1 MVRMGGPG
9 SVGTRRHAAAF
20 GSARPRAWRKP
31 TVEWEWPV
39 SMTHRIAW
47 AGTALAGAAATAVLA
62 VAPTAQAGTP
72 GSFIGRFHKLTTIGS
87 TVPANGDVNPYGTA
101 LVSKSEGS
109 LVKGNVLI
117 SNFNN
122 AKNLQG
128 TGTTIVQVSPSGK
141 LSVFA
146 KIMASKLP
154 GRCPGGVGLTTAL
167 EILRGGWVVV
177 GSLPTKDG
185 SAATAKAGCLIV
197 LDNRGHVRET
207 FSGHGINGPWDMAAT
222 SRGPMADLF
231 VSNVLHGTKA
241 AGGKVVHRGTI
252 LRLGLMVG
260 GSKPPRLMNIT
271 KIGSGFPQ
279 RTDPAA
285 LVIGPTGLGLAPN
298 GTLYVA
304 NSLVSAI
311 NSIPNAASRSSSAG
325 TGTKI
330 TSGGALNT
338 PLGLILAPNGDVL
351 TVNGGNGLIVETT
364 PSGMQV
370 AKKFLDR
377 SGSPPGAGAL
387 FGLALAPANAGVYYV
402 DDAVNTLRLLH

>member
-1 MVRMGGPG
+1 
-9 SVGTRRHAAAF
+9 
-20 GSARPRAWRKP
+20 
-31 TVEWEWPV
+31 V
-39 SMTHRIAW
+39 SKTHRIAW
-47 AGTALAGAAATAVLA
+47 AATALAGAAATAVLA

-72 GSFIGRFHKLTTIGS
+72 GSFIGGFHKLTTIGS

-101 LVSKSEGS
+101 LVSKNAGS

-122 AKNLQG
+122 SKNLQG

-146 KIMASKLP
+146 TIVASKLP

-167 EILRGGWVVV
+167 EILPGGWVVV

-185 SAATAKAGCLIV
+185 SAGTSAAGCLIV
-197 LDNRGHVRET
+197 LDNSGHVRET

-222 SRGPMADLF
+222 SHGSMAELF
-231 VSNVLHGTKA
+231 VSNVLNGTTA
-241 AGGKVVHRGTI
+241 AGGKVVRRGTI
-252 LRLGLMVG
+252 LRLGLKVC
-260 GSKPPRLMNIT
+260 GSNPPRLMNMT
-271 KIGSGFPQ
+271 MVGSGFPQ

-311 NSIPNAASRSSSAG
+311 NAIPKAASRSNSAG
-325 TGTKI
+325 TGMKI

>member
-1 MVRMGGPG
+1 
-9 SVGTRRHAAAF
+9 
-20 GSARPRAWRKP
+20 
-31 TVEWEWPV
+31 
-39 SMTHRIAW
+39 
-47 AGTALAGAAATAVLA
+47 LAGAAATAVLA
-62 VAPTAQAGTP
+62 VAPAAQAGTP
-72 GSFIGRFHKLTTIGS
+72 GSFIGGFHKLTTIGS

-101 LVSKSEGS
+101 LVGMSQGS

-122 AKNLQG
+122 SKNLQG

-146 KIMASKLP
+146 KIVASKLP
-154 GRCPGGVGLTTAL
+154 GPCPGGVGLTTAL
-167 EILRGGWVVV
+167 EILPGGWVVV

-197 LDNRGHVRET
+197 LDNKGNVRET
-207 FSGHGINGPWDMAAT
+207 FSGHGINGPWDMA
-222 SRGPMADLF
+222 MASKGSCVELF
-231 VSNVLHGTKA
+231 LANVLNGTVA

-252 LRLGLMVG
+252 LRLALMMG
-260 GSKPPRLMNIT
+260 GSMPPRLMTVT

-285 LVIGPTGLGLAPN
+285 LVIGPTGLGLSN

-304 NSLVSAI
+304 NSLVSSINAI
-311 NSIPNAASRSSSAG
+311 PGAASRASSAG
-325 TGTKI
+325 TGRVV

-338 PLGLILAPNGDVL
+338 PLGLILAPNGHVL

-364 PSGMQV
+364 PSGMQI
-370 AKKFLDR
+370 AKKMLDS

>member
-1 MVRMGGPG
+1 M
-9 SVGTRRHAAAF
+9 
-20 GSARPRAWRKP
+20 K
-31 TVEWEWPV
+31 
-39 SMTHRIAW
+39 
-47 AGTALAGAAATAVLA
+47 
-62 VAPTAQAGTP
+62 
-72 GSFIGRFHKLTTIGS
+72 TTIGS
-87 TVPANGDVNPYGTA
+87 TVPANGDINPYGTA
-101 LVSKSEGS
+101 LVGKSQGA

-122 AKNLQG
+122 SMNQQG
-128 TGTTIVQVSPSGK
+128 TGTTIVQVSPSGN

-146 KIMASKLP
+146 KIVASRLP
-154 GRCPGGVGLTTAL
+154 GSCPGGVGLTTAL

-185 SAATAKAGCLIV
+185 SAATSSAGCLIV

-222 SRGPMADLF
+222 SSGPMSDLF
-231 VSNVLHGTKA
+231 VSNVLNGTKA
-241 AGGKVVHRGTI
+241 AGGNVVRRGTI
-252 LRLGLMVG
+252 LRLELKFS
-260 GSKPPRLMNIT
+260 GSMPPQLMNTT

-279 RTDPAA
+279 RTDPSA

-311 NSIPNAASRSSSAG
+311 NAIPKATSRSDSAG
-325 TGTKI
+325 TGTVI
-330 TSGGALNT
+330 TSGGALST

-370 AKKFLDR
+370 ATKFLDH

>member
-1 MVRMGGPG
+1 
-9 SVGTRRHAAAF
+9 
-20 GSARPRAWRKP
+20 
-31 TVEWEWPV
+31 V
-39 SMTHRIAW
+39 SKTHRIAR
-47 AGTALAGAAATAVLA
+47 AATALAGAAATAVLA
-62 VAPTAQAGTP
+62 VAPAAQAGTP
-72 GSFIGRFHKLTTIGS
+72 GSFIGRFHTKTTIGS

-101 LVSKSEGS
+101 LVAMSQGS
-109 LVKGNVLI
+109 LVRGNVLI

-122 AKNLQG
+122 SMNQQG

-146 KIMASKLP
+146 KIVASKLP
-154 GRCPGGVGLTTAL
+154 GPCPGGVGLTTAL

-185 SAATAKAGCLIV
+185 TAATASAGCLIV

-207 FSGHGINGPWDMAAT
+207 FSGNGINGPWDMAAT
-222 SRGPMADLF
+222 SRGPFADLF
-231 VSNVLHGTKA
+231 VSNVLNGTKA
-241 AGGKVVHRGTI
+241 AGGNVVHRGTI
-252 LRLGLMVG
+252 LRLSLMFS
-260 GSKPPRLMNIT
+260 GSKPPQLMSTT

-279 RTDPAA
+279 RTDPSA
-285 LVIGPTGLGLAPN
+285 LVIGPTGLGIAPN

-304 NSLVSAI
+304 NSLASAI
-311 NSIPNAASRSSSAG
+311 NAIPRAASRSDSAG
-325 TGTKI
+325 TGTRI
-330 TSGGALNT
+330 TTGGALNT

-370 AKKFLDR
+370 AKTFLDH

>member
-1 MVRMGGPG
+1 MVR
-9 SVGTRRHAAAF
+9 VGEPPSWGARCHAAL
-20 GSARPRAWRKP
+20 GPVCPRAWRNQL
-31 TVEWEWPV
+31 WNGEWPV
-39 SMTHRIAW
+39 SKTHRIAW
-47 AGTALAGAAATAVLA
+47 AAIALAGAAATAVLA
-62 VAPTAQAGTP
+62 VAPAAQAGTP
-72 GSFIGRFHKLTTIGS
+72 GTFIGRLHKLTTIGS

-101 LVSKSEGS
+101 LVRKSEGS

-122 AKNLQG
+122 SNNLQG
-128 TGTTIVQVSPSGK
+128 TGTTIVQVSPSGM

-146 KIMASKLP
+146 KIKASRLP

-185 SAATAKAGCLIV
+185 SAATAAAGCLIV
-197 LDNRGHVRET
+197 LDNSGRVRET
-207 FSGHGINGPWDMAAT
+207 FSGHGINGPWDMA
-222 SRGPMADLF
+222 MASKGSCVELF
-231 VSNVLHGTKA
+231 LANVLNGTVA

-252 LRLGLMVG
+252 LRLALMMG
-260 GSKPPRLMNIT
+260 GSMPPRLMTVT

-285 LVIGPTGLGLAPN
+285 LVIGPTGLGLSN

-304 NSLVSAI
+304 NSLVSSINAI
-311 NSIPNAASRSSSAG
+311 PGAASRASSAG
-325 TGTKI
+325 TGRVV

-338 PLGLILAPNGDVL
+338 PLGLILAPNGHVL

-364 PSGMQV
+364 PSGMQI
-370 AKKFLDR
+370 AKKMLDS

>member
-1 MVRMGGPG
+1 M
-9 SVGTRRHAAAF
+9 
-20 GSARPRAWRKP
+20 K
-31 TVEWEWPV
+31 
-39 SMTHRIAW
+39 
-47 AGTALAGAAATAVLA
+47 
-62 VAPTAQAGTP
+62 
-72 GSFIGRFHKLTTIGS
+72 TTIGS
-87 TVPANGDVNPYGTA
+87 TIPANGDINPYGTA
-101 LVSKSEGS
+101 LVGKSQGT

-122 AKNLQG
+122 AKNQQG

-146 KIMASKLP
+146 KIRASKLP

-185 SAATAKAGCLIV
+185 TAATSSAGCLIV
-197 LDNRGHVRET
+197 LDNRGDVRET
-207 FSGHGINGPWDMAAT
+207 FSGNGINGPWDMAAT
-222 SRGPMADLF
+222 SRGPMSNLF
-231 VSNVLHGTKA
+231 VSNVLNGTKA
-241 AGGKVVHRGTI
+241 AGGKVVRRGTI
-252 LRLGLMVG
+252 LRLSLMFS
-260 GSKPPRLMNIT
+260 GSKPPQLMSTT

-279 RTDPAA
+279 RTDPSA
-285 LVIGPTGLGLAPN
+285 LVIGPTGLGIAPN

-311 NSIPNAASRSSSAG
+311 NAIPRAASRSNSAG
-325 TGTKI
+325 TGTRI
-330 TSGGALNT
+330 TSGGALST

-370 AKKFLDR
+370 AQKFLDR
-377 SGSPPGAGAL
+377 VGSPPGAGAL

>member
-1 MVRMGGPG
+1 M
-9 SVGTRRHAAAF
+9 
-20 GSARPRAWRKP
+20 K
-31 TVEWEWPV
+31 
-39 SMTHRIAW
+39 
-47 AGTALAGAAATAVLA
+47 
-62 VAPTAQAGTP
+62 
-72 GSFIGRFHKLTTIGS
+72 TTIGS

-101 LVSKSEGS
+101 LVGMSQGS

-122 AKNLQG
+122 SKNQQG
-128 TGTTIVQVSPSGK
+128 TGTTIVQVSPSGT

-146 KIMASKLP
+146 KIVAAKLP
-154 GRCPGGVGLTTAL
+154 GSCPGGVGLTTAL

-185 SAATAKAGCLIV
+185 TAATSSAGCLIV

-222 SRGPMADLF
+222 SSGPMSDLF
-231 VSNVLHGTKA
+231 VSNVLNGTKA
-241 AGGKVVHRGTI
+241 AGGNVVRRGTI
-252 LRLGLMVG
+252 LRLELKFS
-260 GSKPPRLMNIT
+260 GSMPPQLMNTT

-311 NSIPNAASRSSSAG
+311 NAIPKATSRSDSAG
-325 TGTKI
+325 TGTMI
-330 TSGGALNT
+330 TSGRALNA

-370 AKKFLDR
+370 ATKFLDH

>member
-1 MVRMGGPG
+1 M
-9 SVGTRRHAAAF
+9 
-20 GSARPRAWRKP
+20 K
-31 TVEWEWPV
+31 
-39 SMTHRIAW
+39 
-47 AGTALAGAAATAVLA
+47 
-62 VAPTAQAGTP
+62 
-72 GSFIGRFHKLTTIGS
+72 TTIGS
-87 TVPANGDVNPYGTA
+87 TVPANGDINPYGTA
-101 LVSKSEGS
+101 LVRMSQGS

-122 AKNLQG
+122 AKNQQG
-128 TGTTIVQVSPSGK
+128 TGTTIVQVSPSGM

-146 KIMASKLP
+146 KIVASKLP

-167 EILRGGWVVV
+167 EILPGGWVVV

-185 SAATAKAGCLIV
+185 TAATAAAGCLIV

-207 FSGHGINGPWDMAAT
+207 FSGNGINGPWDMAAA
-222 SRGPMADLF
+222 SQGPFTDLF
-231 VSNVLHGTKA
+231 VSNVLNGTKA
-241 AGGKVVHRGTI
+241 AGGMVVHRGTI
-252 LRLGLMVG
+252 LRLSLMAG
-260 GSKPPRLMNIT
+260 GPKPPRLMNIT

-304 NSLVSAI
+304 NSLASAI
-311 NSIPNAASRSSSAG
+311 NAIPRAASRSNSAG
-325 TGTKI
+325 TGMKI

-370 AKKFLDR
+370 AKKMLDS

>member
-1 MVRMGGPG
+1 
-9 SVGTRRHAAAF
+9 
-20 GSARPRAWRKP
+20 
-31 TVEWEWPV
+31 
-39 SMTHRIAW
+39 MTHRIAW

-72 GSFIGRFHKLTTIGS
+72 GSFIGGFHKLSTIGS

-101 LVSKSEGS
+101 LVTKSAGS

-141 LSVFA
+141 LSLFA

-167 EILRGGWVVV
+167 EVLPGGWVVV

-185 SAATAKAGCLIV
+185 SAATSSAGCLIV
-197 LDNRGHVRET
+197 LDNSGHVRET
-207 FSGHGINGPWDMAAT
+207 FSGHGINGPWDMAAA
-222 SRGPMADLF
+222 SRGSMTELF
-231 VSNVLHGTKA
+231 VSNVLNGTKA
-241 AGGKVVHRGTI
+241 AGGKVVHRGTV
-252 LRLGLMVG
+252 LRLDLKVC
-260 GSKPPRLMNIT
+260 GSNPPQLMNIT

-285 LVIGPTGLGLAPN
+285 MVIGPTGLGLASN

-311 NSIPNAASRSSSAG
+311 NAIPNAASRSNSAG
-325 TGTKI
+325 TGTMI
-330 TSGGALNT
+330 TSRGALNT

-351 TVNGGNGLIVETT
+351 TVNGGNGLMVETT

-370 AKKFLDR
+370 AKKMLDR

>member
-1 MVRMGGPG
+1 MVR
-9 SVGTRRHAAAF
+9 VGEPLSWGARCHAAL
-20 GSARPRAWRKP
+20 GPVCPRAWRNQL
-31 TVEWEWPV
+31 WNGEWPV
-39 SMTHRIAW
+39 SKTHRIAW
-47 AGTALAGAAATAVLA
+47 AAIALAGAAATAVLA
-62 VAPTAQAGTP
+62 VAPAAQAGTP
-72 GSFIGRFHKLTTIGS
+72 GTFIGRLHKLTTIGS

-101 LVSKSEGS
+101 LVRKSEGS

-122 AKNLQG
+122 SNNLQG
-128 TGTTIVQVSPSGK
+128 TGTTIVQVSPSGM

-146 KIMASKLP
+146 KIKASRLP

-185 SAATAKAGCLIV
+185 SAATSAAGCLIV
-197 LDNRGHVRET
+197 LDNSGRVRET
-207 FSGHGINGPWDMAAT
+207 FWGHGINGPWDMAAT
-222 SRGPMADLF
+222 SRGPVSDLF
-231 VSNVLHGTKA
+231 VSNVLNGTKA
-241 AGGKVVHRGTI
+241 AGGNVVHRGTI
-252 LRLGLMVG
+252 LRLGLKFSGAM
-260 GSKPPRLMNIT
+260 PPRLMNIT

-311 NSIPNAASRSSSAG
+311 NAIPRAASRSDSAG
-325 TGTKI
+325 TGTRI

-370 AKKFLDR
+370 AKRFLDR

>member
-1 MVRMGGPG
+1 
-9 SVGTRRHAAAF
+9 
-20 GSARPRAWRKP
+20 
-31 TVEWEWPV
+31 
-39 SMTHRIAW
+39 
-47 AGTALAGAAATAVLA
+47 
-62 VAPTAQAGTP
+62 
-72 GSFIGRFHKLTTIGS
+72 
-87 TVPANGDVNPYGTA
+87 
-101 LVSKSEGS
+101 
-109 LVKGNVLI
+109 
-117 SNFNN
+117 
-122 AKNLQG
+122 
-128 TGTTIVQVSPSGK
+128 
-141 LSVFA
+141 
-146 KIMASKLP
+146 
-154 GRCPGGVGLTTAL
+154 
-167 EILRGGWVVV
+167 VV

-185 SAATAKAGCLIV
+185 SAATSSAGCLIV

-222 SRGPMADLF
+222 SSGPMSDLF
-231 VSNVLHGTKA
+231 VSNVLNGTKA
-241 AGGKVVHRGTI
+241 AGGNVVRRGTI
-252 LRLGLMVG
+252 LRLELKFS
-260 GSKPPRLMNIT
+260 GSMPPQLMNTT

-279 RTDPAA
+279 RTDPSA

-311 NSIPNAASRSSSAG
+311 NAIPKATSRSDSAG
-325 TGTKI
+325 TGTVI
-330 TSGGALNT
+330 TSGGALST

-377 SGSPPGAGAL
+377 SGSPPGSGAL